1 MEMFE
6 MNDKV
11 AFSIS
16 NNCCRICTNQCDS
29 GQSIHEYIVYIDKRP
44 VEMLEYC
51 LQQPVDTSP
60 HFPDFICVECIPSLI
75 ETHKFFSLYKK
86 SEDYFKA
93 IHCSWNESTIVED
106 IKVEPI
112 IIPEYSGF
120 VIGADDDVPLKAE
133 PVIDDEIT
141 AAEKVV
147 VFVEPLAALTYEMDE
162 QNGMFWASFSYFLFS
177 DF

>member
-1 MEMFE
+1 
-6 MNDKV
+6 MNDKD

-16 NNCCRICTNQCDS
+16 NNCCRICTKQCDS

-44 VEMLEYC
+44 VELLEYC

-60 HFPDFICVECIPSLI
+60 YFPDYICVECIPSLI

-93 IHCSWNESTIVED
+93 IHRNWNESTMVED

-112 IIPEYSGF
+112 IVPEYSGCG
-120 VIGADDDVPLKAE
+120 IGDDDDDDVPIKAE
-133 PVIDDEIT
+133 PEIDDETT
-141 AAEKVV
+141 AADKVV
-147 VFVEPLAALTYEMDE
+147 VFVEPLAALTF
-162 QNGMFWASFSYFLFS
+162 GMFWPSF
-177 DF
+177 